1 MIVPDEDDDVAVV
14 QTYYQVLIK
23 SALFRMFRNVP
34 FAWNKVFS
42 YGQRVCGRFYL
53 FVPLFHIY
61 IYVCSRVNYLT
72 K

>member
-23 SALFRMFRNVP
+23 LALFRMFRNVP

-42 YGQRVCGRFYL
+42 CGQRVCGRFYL
-53 FVPLFHIY
+53 IVPLFHTY
-61 IYVCSRVNYLT
+61 I
-72 K
+72 